1 MAKCI
6 ILFSKNCMSKNILH
20 LLLTSFLFLIGCGS
34 PNNMNVV
41 SSEKITDQRVASI
54 NFDTLQIISSA
65 EKYLQRNPTT
75 ITAFR
80 AERSIG
86 GIHDY
91 YSEGSYWWINPEDPT
106 GPFIRK
112 DGERNPNNFI
122 EHKKVLRE
130 FCVIVSTLTAAY
142 KLTSDE
148 RYANHAIK
156 HIQAWFVNTSTKMN
170 PHLLYAQAIKG
181 ISSGRGIGI
190 IDTVRLIDVALSVL
204 FLKEKGILK
213 DESLADVKKW
223 FNAYCDW
230 LTSHSYGIDERDQ
243 NNNHSTWWGAQV
255 AAYAA
260 VAERDDVIKL
270 CQNEFKK
277 QLNIQMAEDGSFPEE
292 ISRTRPFH
300 YMNYNLRAWSTYA
313 LLASTKTENLWA
325 YKSNNGTLQKAI
337 DYIIPYYKSPGT
349 WKYLTALEKE
359 ILPHQNDFLVF
370 SYWGLGKK
378 EYLELWKDLPKNKNK
393 IGAGDENLV
402 LYENH
407 ISK

>member
-1 MAKCI
+1 
-6 ILFSKNCMSKNILH
+6 MSKNILH

-230 LTSHSYGIDERDQ
+230 
-243 NNNHSTWWGAQV
+243 
-255 AAYAA
+255 
-260 VAERDDVIKL
+260 
-270 CQNEFKK
+270 
-277 QLNIQMAEDGSFPEE
+277 QMAEDGSFPEE